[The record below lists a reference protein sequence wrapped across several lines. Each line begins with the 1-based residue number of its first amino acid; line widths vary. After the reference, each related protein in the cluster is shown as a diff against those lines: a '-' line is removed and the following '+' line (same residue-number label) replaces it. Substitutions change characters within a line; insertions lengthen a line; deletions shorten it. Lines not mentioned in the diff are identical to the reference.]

1 MGKAVTSLPVFLT
14 TMFSLNSR
22 SLRGDLLSRVLLS
35 GFLVAAGLT
44 AEAQLRAATW
54 NVTNYESGRTNAFR
68 AAIFN
73 EFQGRSF
80 NPDVLVLQ
88 ELRGSTGLTNFL
100 NILNTTPGQENQW
113 AAAPFLDTG
122 DTDSGMVYRKSK
134 IDFVSRVNITGD
146 PRDTQRYDFRLKGY
160 QTNSTTNPNVSFYSS
175 HWKAGSSAED
185 ESRRLVEA
193 TNIRN
198 DAANRPAGT
207 HIMIG
212 GDFNVQG
219 SGDDAY
225 KQLLDASVARSG
237 GPLTGGR
244 FFDPINSSYTSGGGN
259 ITWNNN
265 NTYRFLHTQDPFGA
279 GGMDD
284 RLDFM
289 LVGGSLRDGKGLE
302 YIGSTTA
309 AYSGSTWNDSNHSYR
324 VWGNDGTSYNTT
336 LTVNGNTMV
345 GSTIAQALID
355 STGNSNSNNT
365 GGHLPVFLDLKVPAD
380 LTAGAS
386 LLNFGEVPL
395 NDAVGNFQS
404 LLVSNSVDSSLW
416 GVGGIQ
422 RTRVRFS
429 VTGDFTVP
437 SGTFDIDGGGSINSI
452 IRINTATMGEK
463 MGLLTITDEFTGQF
477 RTVQLAGSVV
487 PEPATFAILGAGLL
501 AIARRRRQT
510 R

>member
-1 MGKAVTSLPVFLT
+1 MVFL
-14 TMFSLNSR
+14 NAR
-22 SLRGDLLSRVLLS
+22 ALRGDLLSRVLLS
-35 GFLVAAGLT
+35 GFLVSAGLT

-68 AAIFN
+68 TAIFN
-73 EFQGRSF
+73 QFEGRSF
-80 NPDVLVLQ
+80 NPDILVLQ

-100 NILNTTPGQENQW
+100 NILNATPGQENQW

-122 DTDSGMVYRKSK
+122 DTDSGMVYRKNK
-134 IDFVSRVNITGD
+134 IDYVSRVNVTGD

-160 QTNSTTNPNVSFYSS
+160 QAASATNPNVSFYSS
-175 HWKAGSSAED
+175 HWKAGSTTDD

-219 SGDDAY
+219 SGDDGY
-225 KQLLDASVARSG
+225 KQLLDASVSRPG
-237 GPLTGGR
+237 GALTGGR
-244 FFDPINSSYTSGGGN
+244 FFDPINSSYTSNGGN
-259 ITWNNN
+259 INWNNS
-265 NTYRFLHTQDPFGA
+265 NTYRFLHTQDPYGA

-309 AYSGSTWNDSNHSYR
+309 AYSGTTWNDSNHSYR
-324 VWGNDGTSYNTT
+324 VWGNDGTSFNTT
-336 LTVNGNTMV
+336 LKVNGNTMV
-345 GSTIAQALID
+345 GAAIAQALID
-355 STGNSNSNNT
+355 STGNTNPSNT

-386 LLNFGEVPL
+386 ALNFGEVAL
-395 NDAVGNFQS
+395 NDVVGNFQS

-429 VTGDFTVP
+429 VSGDFTVP
-437 SGTFDIDGGGSINSI
+437 TGTFDINGGGSINSM
-452 IRINTATMGEK
+452 IRINTSSMGLK
-463 MGLLTITDEFTGQF
+463 TGLLTITDDFTGQF

-487 PEPATFAILGAGLL
+487 PEPATFAMLGAGLL
-501 AIARRRRQT
+501 ALARRRRQS

>member
-1 MGKAVTSLPVFLT
+1 MFL
-14 TMFSLNSR
+14 SSARDSR
-22 SLRGDLLSRVLLS
+22 ALLLSRVLLS
-35 GFLVAAGLT
+35 GFLVSAGLT

-54 NVTNYESGRTNAFR
+54 NITNYSSGRASAFR
-68 AAIFN
+68 TAIFN
-73 EFQGRSF
+73 QFQGRSF

-88 ELRGSTGLTNFL
+88 ELQGSTAITNFL

-122 DTDSGMVYRKSK
+122 DTDSGMVYRKNK
-134 IDFVSRVNITGD
+134 IDYISRVNIAGD
-146 PRDTQRYDFRLKGY
+146 PRATQRYDFRLKGY
-160 QTNSTTNPNVSFYSS
+160 QAGSSTNPNVSFYSS
-175 HWKAGSSAED
+175 HWKAGSGTDD
-185 ESRRLVEA
+185 EARRLVEA
-193 TNIRN
+193 TNIRT

-207 HIMIG
+207 HVLIG
-212 GDFNVQG
+212 GDFNVQT

-225 KQLLDASVARSG
+225 KQLLDASVSRPG
-237 GPLTGGR
+237 GALTAGR

-265 NTYRFLHTQDPFGA
+265 NTYRFLHTQDPYGA

-289 LVGGSLRDGKGLE
+289 LIGGSLRDGKGLE

-309 AYSGSTWNDSNHSYR
+309 AYSGTTWNDTNHSYR
-324 VWGNDGTSYNTT
+324 VWGNDGGSFNST
-336 LTVNGNTMV
+336 LRVSNNTMV
-345 GSTIAQALID
+345 GPDIAQALID
-355 STGNSNSNNT
+355 SIGNTNPSNT

-386 LLNFGEVPL
+386 ALNFGEVAI
-395 NDAVGNFQS
+395 NDTVGNFQS
-404 LLVSNSVDSSLW
+404 LLVSNAVDASIW

-437 SGTFDIDGGGSINSI
+437 SGTFDVDGGGSINSI
-452 IRINTATMGEK
+452 IRINTATMGQK
-463 MGLLTITDEFTGQF
+463 SGLLTITDEFTGQF
-477 RTVQLAGSVV
+477 RTVQLTGSVV
-487 PEPATFAILGAGLL
+487 PEPATFAMFGAGLL
-501 AIARRRRQT
+501 ALARRRRQS